1 MAWADLLAK
10 QGDLAEI
17 YYRQRQALKLAKG
30 REENRRA
37 REKKKL
43 ANVAYLDPHGNIVE
57 LKKKLIRESPKN

>member
-1 MAWADLLAK
+1 MQYTKMAWADLLAK

-37 REKKKL
+37 REARKKQITDHLNKNPFKL
-43 ANVAYLDPHGNIVE
+43 R
-57 LKKKLIRESPKN
+57 K

>member
-1 MAWADLLAK
+1 MTWNDLLAK

-17 YYRQRQALKLAKG
+17 YYRQQQALKLEKG

-43 ANVAYLDPHGNIVE
+43 GNP
-57 LKKKLIRESPKN
+57 KKIEFIFRKSYITKTI